1 MGNFLQYK
9 KEGLEKFELDD
20 DLLEFVKGRK
30 LKRGQP
36 WKKCK
41 ALYMPLNV
49 KGCHW
54 MVLFIDIMKCK
65 VTVFDYDVTGT
76 TKEEM
81 GEHVRPF
88 CAMLPVALRMTNKF
102 KHLDQHLTKAW
113 T

>member
-9 KEGLEKFELDD
+9 KEGLEKFELDA

-30 LKRGQP
+30 LQRGQP

-65 VTVFDYDVTGT
+65 VTVFDSDVAGT